1 MGKPDFLGNWCL
13 HRQPR
18 PDLRLKD
25 VKIGEWVMVIYKD
38 KMFLRKVL
46 SKKKKGKMQVRC
58 LEKSYDI
65 TGLQDFKLLEDTIFY
80 TEVFNP
86 EVAPRMFFFFNWK

>member
-1 MGKPDFLGNWCL
+1 MGYGYIQ
-13 HRQPR
+13 RQN
-18 PDLRLKD
+18 
-25 VKIGEWVMVIYKD
+25 V
-38 KMFLRKVL
+38 
-46 SKKKKGKMQVRC
+46 SKESFEQKKKGKMQVRC

-86 EVAPRMFFFFNWK
+86 EVAPRMFFFFN

>member
-1 MGKPDFLGNWCL
+1 MGYGYIQ
-13 HRQPR
+13 RQNVS
-18 PDLRLKD
+18 K
-25 VKIGEWVMVIYKD
+25 ES
-38 KMFLRKVL
+38 FEQ
-46 SKKKKGKMQVRC
+46 KKKSKMQVRC

-86 EVAPRMFFFFNWK
+86 EVAPRMFFSTENSSASTRKTKNFYFHIL

>member
-1 MGKPDFLGNWCL
+1 
-13 HRQPR
+13 
-18 PDLRLKD
+18 
-25 VKIGEWVMVIYKD
+25 MVIYKD

-86 EVAPRMFFFFNWK
+86 EVAPRMFFFFN